1 MSYVFLLSP
10 TQMSKIELFFPRSHG
25 VPRVDD
31 RRIILGI
38 VYVIKHVLQW
48 KDAPRDTLMI
58 DATHL
63 KAHRTGCSL
72 LKGGTSPT
80 YRAYKRIGGVTKRDK
95 RFCPTMNTKLHAV
108 CDGESRPLAMCLT
121 VGQTSDHSDHVGAKI
136 LYPALPDGTE
146 ATMIADKGYAPTNS
160 ARA

>member
-63 KAHRTGCSL
+63 KAHRTACSL

-95 RFCPTMNTKLHAV
+95 RF
-108 CDGESRPLAMCLT
+108 
-121 VGQTSDHSDHVGAKI
+121 
-136 LYPALPDGTE
+136 LPDNEHQAACGLRWRKSP
-146 ATMIADKGYAPTNS
+146 AGYVPDGWPDLRPFRPFRPCRREDPLSRTAGRHRGDYDRGQGLCS
-160 ARA
+160 DE